1 MLTSW
6 PFLQMHNKLIY
17 IANSRIPTEKAHGL
31 AIMKMCEAFAD
42 NGVDVELVIPRRKTH
57 ISDDPFEYYGVKRN
71 FKLTRLWC
79 LDLVKFG
86 WLGYWLETLS
96 FMERV
101 SWHVMFKKGILYTR
115 DEFSAFYLRAF
126 SKKVYWEAH
135 TAKSPLWT
143 SLLKNV
149 EGVIA
154 ISSGLKDHYVSKGFN
169 PSKIMVVHSG
179 VDLSKFDINK
189 SKEELRK
196 ELLLPLDKK
205 IVAYIGKRH
214 SMGENKGVEE
224 LESALQSISVENQDV
239 LPLFVTDTPPRLLPA
254 YMKASDIL
262 VMNYPNTEH
271 YAKYMSPL
279 KLFEYMAS
287 GTPIVTPDL
296 PTIREVLNESS
307 AYFFKPD
314 NKEDLMLTVKLAL
327 KEEKIAQNR
336 AINALQKISNYTWD
350 NRAIIILEFIK

>member
-1 MLTSW
+1 
-6 PFLQMHNKLIY
+6 MHNKLIY

-42 NGVDVELVIPRRKTH
+42 NGMDVELVIPRRKTH
-57 ISDDPFEYYGVKRN
+57 INDDPFEYYGVKRN
-71 FKLTRLWC
+71 FKITRLWC

-86 WLGYWLETLS
+86 WLGYWLETLT

-101 SWHVMFKKGILYTR
+101 VWYLMFKKGIIYTR
-115 DEFSAFYLRAF
+115 DEFSAFYLKLHGRRVF
-126 SKKVYWEAH
+126 WEAH
-135 TAKSPLWT
+135 TAKNSFWAFMLE
-143 SLLKNV
+143 KV
-149 EGVIA
+149 CGVVT
-154 ISSGLKDHYVSKGFN
+154 ISGGLKDYYVSKGFN
-169 PSKIMVVHSG
+169 PDNVMVAHSG

-196 ELLLPLDKK
+196 ELSLPLDKK
-205 IVAYIGKRH
+205 IIAYIGKRH
-214 SMGENKGVEE
+214 SMGESKGVEE
-224 LESALQSISVENQDV
+224 LESVLYSISTENPSV
-239 LPLFVTDTPPRLLPA
+239 HPLFVTDAPPRLLPS

-287 GTPIVTPDL
+287 GTPIVVPDL

-307 AYFFKPD
+307 AYFFEPD
-314 NKEDLMLTVKLAL
+314 NLEDLAKTIEKAL
-327 KEEKIAQNR
+327 IRYPQAQGIAKKTQENVGKYSWDKRAQN
-336 AINALQKISNYTWD
+336 IVHFVDSTI
-350 NRAIIILEFIK
+350 